1 MPDAQQHSTVR
12 RFGAFEI
19 SLQSGELRK
28 NGLRLRL
35 SGQPFQVLTHLI
47 ECPGELVTR
56 EELRSKL
63 WPADTFVDFDHGLNN
78 AVARIREVLEDSS
91 GTPRYIETV
100 PRRGYRFIAPVSVPS
115 NNNSVPAPASSA
127 VEGRREITPSDASI
141 PVTQRK
147 PASYFL
153 RAPSGAVA
161 VLLLIVVT
169 VVWYR
174 GRSASLRLKP
184 PLSQLRYCR

>member
-1 MPDAQQHSTVR
+1 MPDAMQYSAFR

-19 SLQSGELRK
+19 NMQSGELRK

-35 SGQPFQVLTHLI
+35 SGQPFQVLAHLV
-47 ECPGELVTR
+47 ESAGELVRR

-100 PRRGYRFIAPVSVPS
+100 PRRGYRFSFLVGGPGSTPYALGCLGSGIAGKTCISVSKATAGCGS
-115 NNNSVPAPASSA
+115 SSGAPCRHGSLVSRPECQAC
-127 VEGRREITPSDASI
+127 DASRYQ
-141 PVTQRK
+141 VH
-147 PASYFL
+147 
-153 RAPSGAVA
+153 SGTA
-161 VLLLIVVT
+161 LKK
-169 VVWYR
+169 
-174 GRSASLRLKP
+174 SLW
-184 PLSQLRYCR
+184 